1 MIVKSILS
9 NVFIFATGAAVGSL
23 VAWRLIKSRYERMA
37 NEEIAT
43 MKEYY
48 ATKIKKYSGP
58 EQSEPSMGDTETPI
72 EEESEQEITV
82 DDYHEKLVESGYTN
96 HNDISSKEVKY
107 VEKPYVIMP
116 EDFGEIE
123 GYETISLTLY
133 ADGVLTDDFDDPIED
148 IEHTVG
154 RDSLT
159 HFGEYEDDSVFVR
172 NDRLKC
178 DYEILT
184 DHRKY
189 SAVVDSKSRLTEE

>member
-1 MIVKSILS
+1 MKNILS
-9 NVFIFATGAAVGSL
+9 NIFIFATGAAVGSL
-23 VAWRLIKSRYERMA
+23 VTWKLIKSHYEQIA
-37 NEEIAT
+37 DEEIKS

-48 ATKIKKYSGP
+48 SNKYKYKGP
-58 EQSEPSMGDTETPI
+58 AQPTTGESNEQETLGDTE
-72 EEESEQEITV
+72 SE
-82 DDYHEKLVESGYTN
+82 DDISVENYHETLVESGYTN
-96 HNDISSKEVKY
+96 YNKISKEEVEH

-116 EDFGEIE
+116 EEFGEID

-148 IEHTVG
+148 VEHTVG
-154 RDSLT
+154 KDSLT

-189 SAVVDSKSRLTEE
+189 SAVVSAKSRLTEG

>member
-1 MIVKSILS
+1 MKSILS
-9 NVFIFATGAAVGSL
+9 NIIIFATGAAVGSL
-23 VAWRLIKSRYERMA
+23 VTYKLVKAHCEQQADEVIKE
-37 NEEIAT
+37 
-43 MKEYY
+43 MKAYY
-48 ATKIKKYSGP
+48 SKKYVGH
-58 EQSEPSMGDTETPI
+58 EQSEPTQGDTEHASGKQKV
-72 EEESEQEITV
+72 EEYRET
-82 DDYHEKLVESGYTN
+82 LVENGYTN
-96 HNDISSKEVKY
+96 YNNIAKEEVER

-116 EDFGEIE
+116 EEFGEID

-133 ADGVLTDDFDDPIED
+133 ADGVLTDDFNDPIED

-154 RDSLT
+154 KDSLD

-189 SAVVDSKSRLTEE
+189 SAVVDAKSRLTED